1 MLDTHIRSLQ
11 IFLAME
17 TKPHPNP
24 PNPTD
29 AIPRA
34 IYYQVTHELL
44 RSLPLPHTDNPE
56 DAARRD
62 FAAISHVAALLP
74 ATFEEAH
81 VAVQYVAACAQ
92 SLDALRLAR
101 QDPTNIEVNLKC
113 TAQSASMMR
122 QARSWRASLF
132 RTQAIRDQR
141 DTDPVAHRTAA
152 NTERRTIGLMAD
164 ALAAPTAQMP
174 TAQTT
179 PAHTATAQTPTA
191 QQTPPATPQPTPL
204 AEAER
209 YALQHRKRASLI
221 RTLGRLPDKLNIGA
235 LAPEV
240 VHAIATGTSAI
251 LQALG
256 PRNHPP
262 TAKAA

>member
-132 RTQAIRDQR
+132 RTQAIREQR

-164 ALAAPTAQMP
+164 ALAAPTA
-174 TAQTT
+174 
-179 PAHTATAQTPTA
+179 HTPTA
-191 QQTPPATPQPTPL
+191 HTPTAETPTAQTPPATPQPNPL

>member
-1 MLDTHIRSLQ
+1 
-11 IFLAME
+11 ME
-17 TKPHPNP
+17 AKPATNP
-24 PNPTD
+24 PNPAD

-34 IYYQVTHELL
+34 IYYQITHELL

-101 QDPTNIEVNLKC
+101 LDPTNIEVNLKC

-122 QARSWRASLF
+122 QARSWRLSLF
-132 RTQAIRDQR
+132 RTQAIREQR
-141 DTDPVAHRTAA
+141 DTDPVAQRTAA
-152 NTERRTIGLMAD
+152 NAERRTLGLMAE
-164 ALAAPTAQMP
+164 ALAAPTTPPQ
-174 TAQTT
+174 TAQPT
-179 PAHTATAQTPTA
+179 PAQTPPA
-191 QQTPPATPQPTPL
+191 QTPPATPQPTPL
-204 AEAER
+204 AQAER
-209 YALQHRKRASLI
+209 YALEHRKRATLI
-221 RTLGRLPDKLNIGA
+221 RSLGRLPDKLNIGA

-240 VHAIATGTSAI
+240 VHAIATGTTAI

-256 PRNHPP
+256 PINRPP
-262 TAKAA
+262 IAKAA